1 MAKVIIGNKEQGFIR
16 FGFNSVFEARKSKM
30 YPQNPANFTA
40 VVIIPKDHPQVA
52 EIQAAIKA
60 AADEGWS
67 KKKPANLNNP
77 LRDGDT
83 DKAGNEAFAGMYFIT
98 ASSNADNPPGV
109 IDALAQ
115 PAEKQDWNSGDYGRV
130 SVNFYPSLSYN
141 KIGVGLNNVQFV
153 LKGEPLSERVSANQE
168 FGVEAVEPN
177 EAF

>member
-16 FGFNSVFEARKSKM
+16 FGFINVFEAHKSKM
-30 YPQNPANFTA
+30 YPQNLPNFTA
-40 VVIIPKDHPQVA
+40 VVIIPKGHPQVA

-83 DKAGNEAFAGMYFIT
+83 EKPGKAAFAGTYFIT
-98 ASSNADNPPGV
+98 ASSREDDPPGV
-109 IDALAQ
+109 IDASVQ
-115 PAEKQDWNSGDYGRV
+115 PAKKQDWNAGDYGRA
-130 SVNFYPSLSYN
+130 SVTFYPSLSYN

-153 LKGEPLSERVSANQE
+153 LKGESLSERVSANQD
-168 FGVEAVEPN
+168 FGVEEVEPDV
-177 EAF
+177 AF